1 MKLQVDGTASVCEEK
16 CVEEHTIMTD
26 FESVSSKIED
36 SAGLAFLDVTS
47 IQKMLEEGE
56 ITSVKLVRSYLSRII
71 ALDSDSDGYVG
82 LRAIESLYGPV
93 LETAQALDE
102 ERKRGIVRSP
112 LHGIPVL
119 IKEVYD
125 IAGEPI
131 SAGAYCELATEIIAP
146 DDALTVARLRAAGT
160 IILARTNTGRK
171 VRNPYDRTRNS
182 GGSSSGN
189 AAGLAVGY
197 APIALGEDTG
207 GSIRVPA
214 SFTGTVGFRPSTG
227 LVSMDGVIPFSI
239 WADTPGPQSRTVR
252 DCALMMDVI
261 AGYDPNWPGSVH
273 FDIQGSFTQNL
284 CDDFLQGK
292 TVGVFEPNL
301 ISSDQAVIEHFMEE
315 VRGFEAAGAKVVMMK
330 SNLTANTKVYA
341 PGTELL
347 WEAASDWN
355 VAGMVTD
362 GSDYSD
368 AKQAED
374 LWLSKLH
381 ADDSRL
387 AKVAEPYNKLTWKD
401 KALLTGAS
409 LVDCGTEKGQNEHR
423 KKRKQLMEWFEGEVA
438 KYGVDF
444 VVYPSTRTTAPKGS
458 AMMRSGNTMISP
470 LLGTPSISIP
480 AGLIYGLPIG
490 MEIMGLTPGS
500 DTEVLGAAYA
510 FEQVMKR
517 KNADMITAGTLHSL
531 L

>member
-1 MKLQVDGTASVCEEK
+1 MKNFENGFDNFEVSAS
-16 CVEEHTIMTD
+16 
-26 FESVSSKIED
+26 
-36 SAGLAFLDVTS
+36 LALLDVTA
-47 IQKMLEEGE
+47 IRKMLEEGE
-56 ITSVKLVRSYLSRII
+56 ITSVELVRVYLSRIR
-71 ALDSDSDGYVG
+71 ALDSDSEGYVG
-82 LRAIESLYGPV
+82 LHAIESLYSPA
-93 LETAQALDE
+93 LEIAQALDE

-112 LHGIPVL
+112 LHGIPIL
-119 IKEVYD
+119 IKGVYD

-131 SAGAYCELATEIIAP
+131 SAGAYCELAADIIAP
-146 DDALTVARLRAAGT
+146 DDAAAVARLRAAGA
-160 IILARTNTGRK
+160 IILARTNIGRK

-207 GSIRVPA
+207 GSTRVPA

-239 WADTPGPQSRTVR
+239 WADTPGPQSRTVL

-261 AGYDPNWPGSVH
+261 AGYDPSWPGSVH
-273 FDIQGSFTQNL
+273 FDIRGSFMQNL
-284 CDDFLQGK
+284 CDDFLKGK
-292 TVGVFEPNL
+292 TVGVFGPNL
-301 ISSDQAVIEHFMEE
+301 VSSDQVVIEHFMEE
-315 VRGFEAAGAKVVMMK
+315 VKGFEEAGARVVMMK

-368 AKQAED
+368 ARMAEN

-387 AKVAEPYNKLTWKD
+387 AKIAEPYNKLTWRD
-401 KALLTGAS
+401 KALLTGTS
-409 LVDCGTEKGQNEHR
+409 LVDCGTEKGRSEHR
-423 KKRKQLMEWFEGEVA
+423 IKRKQLMEWFDGEVA

-444 VVYPSTRTTAPKGS
+444 VVYPSTRTTAPKGD

-480 AGLIYGLPIG
+480 SGLICGLPIG
-490 MEIMGLTPGS
+490 MEIMGLTAGS
-500 DTEVLGAAYA
+500 DAEVLGAAYA
-510 FEQVMKR
+510 FEQVMKHR
-517 KNADMITAGTLHSL
+517 KR
-531 L
+531 

>member
-1 MKLQVDGTASVCEEK
+1 M
-16 CVEEHTIMTD
+16 IN
-26 FESVSSKIED
+26 FENVSGNLEA
-36 SAGLAFLDVTS
+36 SAGLALLDVTT

-56 ITSVKLVRSYLSRII
+56 ITSVELVRTYLLRIR
-71 ALDSDSDGYVG
+71 ALDNDSDGYEG
-82 LRAIESLYGPV
+82 LHAIESVYGPV
-93 LETAQALDE
+93 LETAQVLDE

-125 IAGEPI
+125 IADMPI
-131 SAGAYCELATEIIAP
+131 SAGAYCELAADIVAP
-146 DDALTVARLRAAGT
+146 DDAAAVARLRAAGA

-207 GSIRVPA
+207 GSTRVPA

-261 AGYDPNWPGSVH
+261 AGYDPSWPGSMH
-273 FDIQGSFTQNL
+273 FKIQGSFTQNL
-284 CDDFLQGK
+284 RDDFLQGK

-301 ISSDQAVIEHFMEE
+301 VSSDQAVIEHFMEK
-315 VRGFEAAGAKVVMMK
+315 VMVFEEAGARVVMMK
-330 SNLTANTKVYA
+330 SKLTANTKAYA

-362 GSDYSD
+362 YSDYSD
-368 AKQAED
+368 ARQAED

-387 AKVAEPYNKLTWKD
+387 AKVAEPYNKLTWRD
-401 KALLTGAS
+401 KALLTGTS
-409 LVDCGTEKGQNEHR
+409 LVDYGTEKGRSEHQR
-423 KKRKQLMEWFEGEVA
+423 KRKQLIEWFKGEAA

-444 VVYPSTRTTAPKGS
+444 VVYPSTRTTAPKGD

-500 DTEVLGAAYA
+500 DAEVLGAAYA

-517 KNADMITAGTLHSL
+517 RRL
-531 L
+531 

>member
-1 MKLQVDGTASVCEEK
+1 MMISSADLLQTDENYERMGAASACEQERA
-16 CVEEHTIMTD
+16 EEDAIMTD
-26 FESVSSKIED
+26 FENVSDD
-36 SAGLAFLDVTS
+36 SEVSASLTLLDVAA

-56 ITSVKLVRSYLSRII
+56 ITCVELVMAHLSCIRT
-71 ALDSDSDGYVG
+71 LDSDSEGYVG
-82 LRAIESLYGPV
+82 LRAIKSLYGPA

-102 ERKRGIVRSP
+102 ERKHGIVRSP

-125 IAGEPI
+125 IEGEPI
-131 SAGAYCELATEIIAP
+131 SSEAYCELAADIIAP
-146 DDALTVARLRAAGT
+146 DDASVIAKLRAAGA
-160 IILARTNTGRK
+160 IILARTNTG
-171 VRNPYDRTRNS
+171 RNPYDRTRNS

-207 GSIRVPA
+207 GSTRVPA
-214 SFTGTVGFRPSTG
+214 SFTGTVGFRPSAG
-227 LVSMDGVIPFSI
+227 LVSMDGVMPFSI

-261 AGYDPNWPGSVH
+261 AGYDPSWPGSVY
-273 FDIQGSFTQNL
+273 FDIRGSFTQNL

-292 TVGVFEPNL
+292 TVGVFGPNL
-301 ISSDQAVIEHFMEE
+301 VSSDQAVIEHFLEE
-315 VRGFEAAGAKVVMMK
+315 VKGFEAAGARVVVMK
-330 SNLTANTKVYA
+330 SKLTANKKAYA

-362 GSDYSD
+362 DSDYSD
-368 AKQAED
+368 ARQAED
-374 LWLSKLH
+374 LWLSKLQ

-387 AKVAEPYNKLTWKD
+387 AKVAEPYNKLTWRD

-409 LVDCGTEKGQNEHR
+409 LVDCGTKKGRNEHSR
-423 KKRKQLMEWFEGEVA
+423 KRKQLMEWFKGEA
-438 KYGVDF
+438 TKYGVDF
-444 VVYPSTRTTAPKGS
+444 VVYPSTRTTAPKGD

-470 LLGTPSISIP
+470 LLGTPSISVP

-490 MEIMGLTPGS
+490 MEIMGLTSGS
-500 DTEVLGAAYA
+500 DAEVLGAAYA

-517 KNADMITAGTLHSL
+517 RKR
-531 L
+531 